1 MEIFMSTTYSNAQSF
16 VRAAV
21 ADMLSAL
28 TGNLSSTRMRL
39 VSTTSNSSYSRFVWI
54 MVERIAP
61 GTTGDS
67 VIARTNDM
75 DLTGGVPPSLYV
87 TAPLAR
93 TQDLEV
99 HILNF
104 LDTELLNY
112 GKVEALLQSD
122 MQDRTA
128 CATFVGDSESG
139 YANITEQVSLLTV

>member
-21 ADMLSAL
+21 ADMLSAI

-54 MVERIAP
+54 TVERIAP

-75 DLTGGVPPSLYV
+75 DLSGGVPPSLYV
-87 TAPLAR
+87 CAPLAR
-93 TQDLEV
+93 VQDLEV

-112 GKVEALLQSD
+112 GKVDALLQSD
-122 MQDRTA
+122 MQDGTA
-128 CATFVGDSESG
+128 CATFVGDSESS

>member
-1 MEIFMSTTYSNAQSF
+1 MEIFMSTTYSNAQTF

-21 ADMLSAL
+21 ADMLSAI

-39 VSTTSNSSYSRFVWI
+39 VSTTPTYSRFVWI

-75 DLTGGVPPSLYV
+75 DLSGGVPPSLYV
-87 TAPLAR
+87 CAPLAR
-93 TQDLEV
+93 VQDLEV

-112 GKVEALLQSD
+112 GKVDALLQSD
-122 MQDRTA
+122 MQDGTP

>member
-1 MEIFMSTTYSNAQSF
+1 MSTTYNNAQAF

-21 ADMLSAL
+21 ADMLSAI
-28 TGNLSSTRMRL
+28 TGDLSSTRMRL
-39 VSTTSNSSYSRFVWI
+39 VSSTPHYSRFAWI
-54 MVERIAP
+54 MVERISP

-75 DLTGGVPPSLYV
+75 DLSGAVPPSLYV
-87 TAPLAR
+87 SAPIAR
-93 TQDLEV
+93 VQDLEA

-112 GKVEALLQSD
+112 GKVDALLQSD
-122 MQDRTA
+122 MQDGTH

-139 YANITEQVSLLTV
+139 YAKITEQVSLISV

>member
-1 MEIFMSTTYSNAQSF
+1 MSTTYSNAQTF

-21 ADMLSAL
+21 ADMLSAI

-39 VSTTSNSSYSRFVWI
+39 VSSTPSYSRFVWI
-54 MVERIAP
+54 MVERIASSSSAN
-61 GTTGDS
+61 TTGDS

-75 DLTGGVPPSLYV
+75 DLFGAVPPSLYV
-87 TAPLAR
+87 SAPLAR
-93 TQDLEV
+93 VQDLEA

-112 GKVEALLQSD
+112 GKVDALLQSD
-122 MQDRTA
+122 MQDGTP

-139 YANITEQVSLLTV
+139 YANITEQVSLLSV